1 MKLPFIL
8 VALLISQAAAA
19 YQEPAAVKKAV
30 EEYLHIQTKGLPGRI
45 SYTVSGLDP
54 NNNLP
59 PCAAF
64 EVSQPLGSRAWGR
77 TSVKVRCAQDGGWSV
92 FVPVHIKVVANY
104 LVATRPLAQGQI
116 IAEPDFGLQSGD
128 LSDLPSGVL
137 TDPRQAVGR
146 TATMSV
152 PAGRPLRSDMLRQA
166 MVIQQ
171 GQNVKVVSRG
181 PGFEVSND
189 GKALNNAAEGQIAQV
204 RLNSGQIVSGVAR
217 AGGQV
222 EVGY

>member
-8 VALLISQAAAA
+8 VALLISQAVAAH
-19 YQEPAAVKKAV
+19 QEPAAVKKAV
-30 EEYLHIQTKGLPGRI
+30 EEYLRIQTKGLPGQI

-64 EVSQPLGSRAWGR
+64 EVSQSPGSRAWGR

-104 LVATRPLAQGQI
+104 LIAARPLAQGQI
-116 IAEPDFGLQSGD
+116 ITEPDFGLQSGD
-128 LSDLPSGVL
+128 LSDLPSGIL

-146 TATMSV
+146 TATMPV